1 MKIRFKIAIIILFIS
16 LLLSSTYSLTATV
29 EDKPSPIRGLDA
41 DSTPPIIIFNITQM
55 STDNIIKILVYD
67 AESNLSEVT
76 PLGYPFDLN
85 SSASTFNVTWSYL
98 NYTSF
103 PPPLSKGSE
112 TIPAPTEPEA
122 DTFDADVSTD
132 LFVVGE
138 HNDITVD
145 AENEELLASTSSIT
159 FCNSYE
165 CWGRGG
171 GQTSVLSE
179 TTLNVREG
187 VPLIHFDL
195 TGYYCCGCIDIEII
209 RNDAEVVDVTR
220 GLIADDTILVVEV
233 TTAGGDFYKS
243 ALVLDPEV
251 TLESIV
257 GCEDCTCPTDMSA
270 IPSLFALLSVAT
282 AIILLKRKRKK

>member
-171 GQTSVLSE
+171 GQTSALSE
-179 TTLNVREG
+179 TTLDVREG
-187 VPLIHFDL
+187 VPLIRFDL

>member
-1 MKIRFKIAIIILFIS
+1 MKIRFKIAIILLFIS
-16 LLLSSTYSLTATV
+16 LFLSSTYSLKATV
-29 EDKPSPIRGLDA
+29 EDKPSPIRGLNA

-67 AESNLSEVT
+67 AESNLTEVT
-76 PLGYPFDLN
+76 PLGST
-85 SSASTFNVTWSYL
+85 SSFNVTWSYL
-98 NYTSF
+98 NYTLF
-103 PPPLSKGSE
+103 PPPLSKGGE

-122 DTFDADVSTD
+122 NTFDADVSTD

-138 HNDITVD
+138 HNNITVD

-171 GQTSVLSE
+171 GQTSALSE

-209 RNDAEVVDVTR
+209 PNDAEIVDVMR

-233 TTAGGDFYKS
+233 TTTGGDFYKS

-251 TLESIV
+251 TLESII
-257 GCEDCTCPTDMSA
+257 GCEDCTCPTDISA
-270 IPSLFALLSVAT
+270 IPGLIALLSVAT
-282 AIILLKRKRKK
+282 VIILLKRKRKV